1 MSSFC
6 TAYVALTVD
15 LVCSDP
21 EGVSRCSGRKL
32 SPPGTADRASAARVV
47 AGGALIMSA
56 PVEVQE
62 NRAAED
68 RNLRDNRK

>member
-1 MSSFC
+1 M
-6 TAYVALTVD
+6 D
-15 LVCSDP
+15 LVCSGLQGFLSFP
-21 EGVSRCSGRKL
+21 GRKL
-32 SPPGTADRASAARVV
+32 SPPGTADRASVTMVV

-68 RNLRDNRK
+68 

>member
-1 MSSFC
+1 MLCICAANRGLGLS
-6 TAYVALTVD
+6 
-15 LVCSDP
+15 CSGEFP
-21 EGVSRCSGRKL
+21 GCSGRQL
-32 SPPGTADRASAARVV
+32 SLPGTNDEASAAMVM

-68 RNLRDNRK
+68 

>member
-1 MSSFC
+1 MWIWFVL
-6 TAYVALTVD
+6 AQREF
-15 LVCSDP
+15 P
-21 EGVSRCSGRKL
+21 GCSGKQL
-32 SPPGTADRASAARVV
+32 SLPGAADRASAAMVV

-68 RNLRDNRK
+68 